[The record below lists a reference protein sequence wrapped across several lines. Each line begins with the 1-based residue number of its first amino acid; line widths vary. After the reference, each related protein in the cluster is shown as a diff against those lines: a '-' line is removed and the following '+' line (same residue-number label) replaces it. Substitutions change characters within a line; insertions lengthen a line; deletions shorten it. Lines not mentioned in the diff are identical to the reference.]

1 MTDIRR
7 TVLWVVF
14 SMSLLLLWDAWQK
27 HQGKPSLFSP
37 SPAATAPA
45 PAAGASGDSA
55 SGVPSA
61 TAVAGAAGSTPA
73 AAPATAAAPVGQ
85 QFVITT
91 DLVKAT
97 FSSVGGNLV
106 QLELLKHLS
115 DDQKEPMRVLDP
127 ARAYAA
133 QSGLVGLP
141 DAPNHLTTMALT
153 TAERELADGANQLV
167 LRFESPPSGGVKLLK
182 TYTFERGNYA
192 IKVRHEVQN
201 VGETA
206 LQPQLY
212 LQLQRDGS
220 QLSQGSQYLGTHT
233 FTGPAIY
240 HDKIKYTKID
250 FKDLDKKAFD
260 GEKKAQD
267 GWVAMV
273 QHYFVSAWLRKEAG
287 EREYFA
293 QRLANSPLYTVGL
306 VQPLGQLAPG
316 ATLAADDLLFVGP
329 QEEKTLAE
337 LAPGF
342 DLVKDYGIFH
352 ILAKPLFW
360 LLDQIHKIVQ
370 NWGWS
375 IVVLVLLLK
384 IAFYGLNAS
393 AYRSMAKMKKVN
405 PKIMEMRERLKDKP
419 QQMQQ
424 EMMRIYKEEKVNPL
438 GSCLPILLQIP
449 FFIALY
455 WVLLSSVEMRHAPWI
470 GWITDLSAKDPW
482 FVMPV
487 LLTLSSLLQVWLQPA
502 PPDPMQAKLMWIM
515 PLMFSFLFFF
525 FPAGLVLYWL
535 VNNLLSIGQQWM
547 INKQLG
553 VKH

>member
-14 SMSLLLLWDAWQK
+14 SMSLLFLWDAWQK

-37 SPAATAPA
+37 TPAATAKA
-45 PAAGASGDSA
+45 PTTPGPTA
-55 SGVPSA
+55 SGVPAA
-61 TAVAGAAGSTPA
+61 TTVAGSPPASSTLA
-73 AAPATAAAPVGQ
+73 AAAVPAGQ

-97 FSSVGGNLV
+97 FSSVGGSLLQV
-106 QLELLKHLS
+106 ELLKHRS
-115 DDQKEPMRVLDP
+115 DDFKEPMRVFDP
-127 ARAYAA
+127 ARGYAA

-141 DAPNHLTTMALT
+141 GAPNHLSTMVLT
-153 TAERELADGANQLV
+153 TPERELQPDAKQLV
-167 LRFESPPSGGVKLLK
+167 LRFESAPSGGVKLVK
-182 TYTFERGNYA
+182 SYTFERGSYA

-201 VGETA
+201 VGEAA

-240 HDKIKYTKID
+240 HDKIKYTKIE
-250 FKDLDKKAFD
+250 FKDLDKKAWE
-260 GEKKAQD
+260 GEKKALD

-273 QHYFVSAWLRKEAG
+273 QHYFVGAWLRTQPG
-287 EREYFA
+287 EREFFA
-293 QRLANSPLYTVGL
+293 QKLANSPLYTAGMVL
-306 VQPLGQLAPG
+306 PLGSLAPG
-316 ATLAADDLLFVGP
+316 ATVASDDLLFVGP
-329 QEEKTLAE
+329 QEEKRLAA

-360 LLDQIHKIVQ
+360 LLDQIHKLVN

-455 WVLLSSVEMRHAPWI
+455 WVLLSSVEMRHAPWL
-470 GWITDLSAKDPW
+470 GWITDLSAPDPW
-482 FVMPV
+482 YVLPV

-515 PLMFSFLFFF
+515 PLMFSFMFFF

-535 VNNLLSIGQQWM
+535 VNNLLSIAQQWM

-553 VKH
+553 VQH

>member
-27 HQGKPSLFSP
+27 HQGKPSFFSP
-37 SPAATAPA
+37 MPAPTAAATTTPVG
-45 PAAGASGDSA
+45 PTA
-55 SGVPSA
+55 SGVPAA
-61 TAVAGAAGSTPA
+61 TTVAGTAAAPA
-73 AAPATAAAPVGQ
+73 AAPGAASVPAGQ
-85 QFVITT
+85 QFVIRT
-91 DLVKAT
+91 DLVQAT
-97 FSSVGGNLV
+97 FSSVGGSLV
-106 QLELLKHLS
+106 QVDLLKHRE
-115 DDQKEPMRVLDP
+115 DGADGGPMRVFDP
-127 ARAYAA
+127 ARGYAA
-133 QSGLVGLP
+133 QSGLVGVA
-141 DAPNHLTTMALT
+141 DAPNHLTTMVLT
-153 TAERELADGANQLV
+153 TPERELKDGANQLV
-167 LRFESPPSGGVKLLK
+167 LRFESPEAGGLKLVKS
-182 TYTFERGNYA
+182 YTFERGSYG

-201 VGETA
+201 VSA
-206 LQPQLY
+206 APVQPQLY

-233 FTGPAIY
+233 FTGPALY
-240 HDKIKYTKID
+240 HDKIKYTKIE

-273 QHYFVSAWLRKEAG
+273 QHYFVGAWLRTQPG
-287 EREYFA
+287 ERDFFA
-293 QRLANSPLYTVGL
+293 QKLANSPLYSAGMVL
-306 VQPLGQLAPG
+306 PLGQLAAG
-316 ATLAADDLLFVGP
+316 ATVHSDDLLFVGP
-329 QEEKTLAE
+329 QQEKLLAE

-360 LLDQIHKIVQ
+360 LLDQIHKLVQ

-455 WVLLSSVEMRHAPWI
+455 WVLLSSVEMRHAPWV
-470 GWITDLSAKDPW
+470 GWITDLSAADPYY
-482 FVMPV
+482 VMPV

-515 PLMFSFLFFF
+515 PLMFSFMFFF

-535 VNNLLSIGQQWM
+535 VNNLLSIAQQWM

-553 VKH
+553 VQH

>member
-37 SPAATAPA
+37 GPVATAPA
-45 PAAGASGDSA
+45 GGSAPGQAA
-55 SGVPSA
+55 SGVPQAA
-61 TAVAGAAGSTPA
+61 TVAGSPA
-73 AAPATAAAPVGQ
+73 AAPAPAQALAPAGEL
-85 QFVITT
+85 FVVTT

-97 FSSVGGNLV
+97 FSSVGGSLV

-115 DDQKEPMRVLDP
+115 DDQKEPMRVFDP

-141 DAPNHLTTMALT
+141 EAPTHLTTMALT
-153 TAERELADGANQLV
+153 TPERELKDGAQQLV
-167 LRFESPPSGGVKLLK
+167 LRFESPPLGGVKLLK

-201 VGETA
+201 VGEAA

-233 FTGPAIY
+233 FTGPAVY

-250 FKDLDKKAFD
+250 FADLDKKAWD
-260 GEKKAQD
+260 GDKKAQD
-267 GWVAMV
+267 GWAAMV
-273 QHYFVSAWLRKEAG
+273 QHYFVSAWLRNQAG
-287 EREYFA
+287 DREYFA
-293 QRLANSPLYTVGL
+293 QRLANSSLYTVGMVL
-306 VQPLGQLAPG
+306 PMGQLAPG

-337 LAPGF
+337 LATGF

-360 LLDQIHKIVQ
+360 LLDQIHKLVQ

-482 FVMPV
+482 FVLPV

-535 VNNLLSIGQQWM
+535 VNNLLSIAQQWM

-553 VKH
+553 VTH